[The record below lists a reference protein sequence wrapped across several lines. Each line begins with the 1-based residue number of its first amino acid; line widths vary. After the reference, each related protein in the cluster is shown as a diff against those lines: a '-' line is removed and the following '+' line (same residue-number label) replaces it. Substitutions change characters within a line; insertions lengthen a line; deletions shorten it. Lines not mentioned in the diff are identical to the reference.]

1 MAGFVEE
8 LADVAIRLVRTAEQS
23 GQLLLQSSLV
33 QVRAFGD
40 APCLEVAF
48 EGALLT
54 DDVVFMLEFGDDLK
68 HLQTIIDDPVSDVV
82 FACFETSDGSGHV
95 EDGVLAEGGTSG
107 EDGATGWRIA
117 SREFAEASTSLAS

>member
-68 HLQTIIDDPVSDVV
+68 HLQTIVDDPVSDVV

-95 EDGVLAEGGTSG
+95 EGGVLAEGGTSG